1 MKSNTELL
9 RLMNLP
15 VFSEEKE
22 LASLIHVDPGRI
34 KTLSIYSSRY
44 YKKYNIRK
52 SNGKLREIKQ
62 PRKDLKGIQAWILR
76 NILDKLNPTLFATAY
91 IKGKNISSNVLPHCN
106 NKYFMLLDLEEF
118 FPSISIRRVAKIFSL
133 IGYSEKIVYTLSM
146 LCTCDYSLPQG
157 AVTSPSLSNL
167 IAAKL
172 DRRISGYASKR
183 NISYTRYADDITLS
197 SNNPATLCKTL
208 PTMLKIIKSEHFE
221 PNMSKLRILG
231 PKKRCSITGLIKNNS
246 EPKFG
251 IGRKKK
257 REMRAIMHHF
267 LFGSSKDSK
276 YNSKESISGWLSYL
290 KSIDKVSF
298 EQINRYWERLKKKKS
313 DSLQCKD
320 IT

>member
-34 KTLSIYSSRY
+34 KTLSIYSNRY

-76 NILDKLNPTLFATAY
+76 NILDKLTPTLFATAY
-91 IKGKNISSNVLPHCN
+91 IKDKNILSNVTPHCN

-172 DRRISGYASKR
+172 DRRISGYVSKR

-208 PTMLKIIKSEHFE
+208 PTILKIIKSEHFE
-221 PNMSKLRILG
+221 PNMSKLRVLG
-231 PKKRCSITGLIKNNS
+231 PKKRCSITGLIKNNA

-251 IGRKKK
+251 IGKKKK
-257 REMRAIMHHF
+257 RLMRAVMHHF
-267 LFGSSKDSK
+267 LFDLSKDNK
-276 YNSKESISGWLSYL
+276 YNSEESILGWINYL
-290 KSIDKVSF
+290 KSVDEVSF
-298 EQINRYWERLKKKKS
+298 NQVDSYWKRLKKKKS